1 MASAKQPDDQF
12 DDAIADDDDD
22 VDDQFAELQRTM
34 SAKRRDDKEKG
45 RENRLQEILPFTFA
59 PNIRPLG
66 ISDLRSTVALE
77 NAAFLDPQHRASPEK
92 LEYRLT
98 KCPELTMGVFCT
110 VVPDLAED
118 FDIETLATA
127 HPVETDRAD
136 QAKSV
141 LLAHIIATASSSNT
155 VQDSDMEIPADWRAS
170 KGKKIDKGHR
180 EGGRTI
186 CAHSLAVTPKL
197 QGCGLGKLVMKSF
210 LQQMKGLGAERVALI
225 CQDYLVSYYER
236 FGFKHAGKS
245 KAEFGGGGW
254 HDMVFE
260 LGGNSSYVGPCTTT
274 QVISP

>member
-1 MASAKQPDDQF
+1 MASGKQPDDQF
-12 DDAIADDDDD
+12 DDAIDDEDDE

-45 RENRLQEILPFTFA
+45 RENRIQEILPFPFA

-77 NAAFLDPQHRASPEK
+77 NAAFSDPQHRASPEK

-98 KCPELTMGVFCT
+98 KCPELTLGVFCT
-110 VVPDLAED
+110 VVPDLARD
-118 FDIETLATA
+118 FDIETFAHA

-141 LLAHIIATASSSNT
+141 LLAHIIATASSSST
-155 VQDSDMEIPADWRAS
+155 VQDSDMDIPAGWQTS
-170 KGKKIDKGHR
+170 QGKHVEKGHQ

-186 CAHSLAVTPKL
+186 CVHSLAVSPKL
-197 QGCGLGKLVMKSF
+197 QGCGLGKLIMKSF
-210 LQQMKGLGAERVALI
+210 LQQMKSLGAERVALI

-254 HDMVFE
+254 HDMVFD
-260 LGGNSSYVGPCTTT
+260 LAATAATSGPA
-274 QVISP
+274 QQPQ

>member
-1 MASAKQPDDQF
+1 MASAEQPDDQF
-12 DDAIADDDDD
+12 DDAIADDDED

-45 RENRLQEILPFTFA
+45 RENRIQEILPFPFA
-59 PNIRPLG
+59 PNIRPLSV
-66 ISDLRSTVALE
+66 SDLRSTVALE
-77 NAAFLDPQHRASPEK
+77 NAAFTDPQHRASPEK

-98 KCPELTMGVFCT
+98 KCPELTLGVFCT
-110 VVPDLAED
+110 VVPDLASD

-141 LLAHIIATASSSNT
+141 LLAHIIATASSSNI

-170 KGKKIDKGHR
+170 QGKHVDKGHR

-186 CAHSLAVTPKL
+186 CVHSLAVSPKL
-197 QGCGLGKLVMKSF
+197 QGRGLGKLIMKSF
-210 LQQMKGLGAERVALI
+210 LQQMKSIGAERVALI
-225 CQDYLVSYYER
+225 CQEYLVSYYER

-254 HDMVFE
+254 HDMVFD
-260 LGGNSSYVGPCTTT
+260 LAATAATSGLVQP
-274 QVISP
+274 PK